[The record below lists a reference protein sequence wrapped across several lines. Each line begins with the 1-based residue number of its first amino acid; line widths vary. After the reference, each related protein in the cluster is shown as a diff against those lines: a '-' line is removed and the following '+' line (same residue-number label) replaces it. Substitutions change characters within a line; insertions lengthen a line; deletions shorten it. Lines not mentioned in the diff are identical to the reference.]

1 MKLLGE
7 IAREASPAGPV
18 REAVDLMLRAAAEN
32 PALLA
37 RAPHDPLFRPIAGE
51 LRGALKLLHQRAEDA
66 WQQARSEAAAAV
78 EDCRPWMTLAE
89 GTTHAEFREHEA
101 RLEDAEALADRG
113 DPIAWLEAEER
124 AVSLTQDAVELCK
137 RTREQVTAAIVEA
150 LQQLS
155 VQVEEARPELKSTD
169 EWVEAKVATRESDAQ
184 LKGLSD
190 ADDAAAREMLEE
202 VRHRVGLH
210 AELISV
216 MNEDIERREQQR
228 AKLRETKLG
237 EDRAVLR
244 AQRDRMS
251 KIHIQLGATAFL
263 AVIFFWAGPL
273 LILTSLPAVLAFLN
287 ALDARKTL
295 SERVWSIP
303 REEVDTTMDELAT
316 RMIVSI
322 LLVMGV
328 ATVLVIQWM
337 VTNVG

>member
-1 MKLLGE
+1 
-7 IAREASPAGPV
+7 
-18 REAVDLMLRAAAEN
+18 
-32 PALLA
+32 
-37 RAPHDPLFRPIAGE
+37 
-51 LRGALKLLHQRAEDA
+51 
-66 WQQARSEAAAAV
+66 
-78 EDCRPWMTLAE
+78 
-89 GTTHAEFREHEA
+89 
-101 RLEDAEALADRG
+101 
-113 DPIAWLEAEER
+113 
-124 AVSLTQDAVELCK
+124 
-137 RTREQVTAAIVEA
+137 
-150 LQQLS
+150 
-155 VQVEEARPELKSTD
+155 
-169 EWVEAKVATRESDAQ
+169 
-184 LKGLSD
+184 
-190 ADDAAAREMLEE
+190 MLEE